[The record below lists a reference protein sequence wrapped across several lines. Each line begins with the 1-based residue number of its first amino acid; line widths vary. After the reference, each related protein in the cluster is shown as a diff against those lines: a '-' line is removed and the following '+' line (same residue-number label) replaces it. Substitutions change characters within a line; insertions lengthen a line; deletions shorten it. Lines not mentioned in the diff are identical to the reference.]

1 MSTVLIVG
9 LLGLVAASYL
19 IKRRREALSEE
30 DREIVDLLRRAG
42 GGMFQSDISLYVK
55 MPTTTLW
62 RRVRRLQ
69 ELGYVRVEKVGGR
82 NYVRLLKS

>member
-1 MSTVLIVG
+1 MG
-9 LLGLVAASYL
+9 
-19 IKRRREALSEE
+19 
-30 DREIVDLLRRAG
+30 
-42 GGMFQSDISLYVK
+42 LYVN